1 MSVVQEVACCSAGS
15 CFAVVVV
22 VEFEHTPTPTAFV
35 ELDATFMLPIS
46 VDH

>member
-22 VEFEHTPTPTAFV
+22 VEFEHTPTAFV

>member
-22 VEFEHTPTPTAFV
+22 VVEFEHTPKAIV
-35 ELDATFMLPIS
+35 ELDATFMLRIS